1 MEAFAFHLNR
11 IEWAGMKKSVSIRLL
26 IYVFQIIVSCR
37 KGGTEQNAKS
47 LKLKCWDG
55 FDTIVQSKFS
65 SIISPVSMGITH
77 LLIM

>member
-47 LKLKCWDG
+47 LELKC
-55 FDTIVQSKFS
+55 
-65 SIISPVSMGITH
+65 
-77 LLIM
+77 